1 MITKKCNK
9 KLIYGGQKNLV
20 DPETGEM
27 IPVQVQRVEER
38 DFNFHKLWFE
48 HFVKSLES
56 ITNKRLQLAFWII
69 DNLNRDNQL
78 IATYRKIADKTGM
91 SLNTVITTM
100 KALQEGNPAFLV
112 KINSGAY
119 MVNPDIIYKGSY
131 TSRMAV
137 MFDYSQALE
146 EQYREQAKAAEAEA
160 AAEEEAKPV
169 SLDDELEQ
177 VTAEEVLEQQEQQE
191 AKAEE
196 IKPKKRGRKKKSETA
211 A

>member
-1 MITKKCNK
+1 MQTKKCNK
-9 KLIYGGQKNLV
+9 KQIYGGQKNLV
-20 DPETGEM
+20 DPETGEV
-27 IPVQVQRVEER
+27 IPCQIQRVEER

-48 HFVKSLES
+48 HFVQSIDS
-56 ITNKRLQLAFWII
+56 ITNKKLQLAFWII
-69 DNLNRDNQL
+69 KHLNRDNQL
-78 IATYRKIADKTGM
+78 IATQRKISDETGM
-91 SLNTVITTM
+91 ALDTVARTL
-100 KALQEGNPAFLV
+100 KALQSGNPAFLV
-112 KINSGAY
+112 KINAGAY

-160 AAEEEAKPV
+160 AAEEEAKQV